1 MKIRSMSYITEE
13 MPVKTTVKHYYT
25 YSKWP
30 KSRARTTPDAGD
42 WCGCKSALSL
52 KDSLAG
58 SCKTKHTF
66 IM

>member
-1 MKIRSMSYITEE
+1 MKICSMSYIIEE
-13 MPVKTTVKHYYT
+13 MPVKATVKHYHT

-30 KSRARTTPDAGD
+30 KSRALTTPDAGG
-42 WCGCKSALSL
+42 WWGCKTALSL